1 MRIFVLFLVLLLSF
15 NTAFAR
21 NPFKKSAPPV
31 LTTPAQSQIPI
42 DEEFQTEFVG
52 YDEKEAKAFEK
63 EQKAL
68 QKLEKKRKKLEAKK
82 IKLEQ
87 KRAKSI
93 ENCERSQ
100 EYIEQ
105 LKTTDEVQSVEENL

>member
-1 MRIFVLFLVLLLSF
+1 MRICILCLAILLSF
-15 NTAFAR
+15 NTALAK
-21 NPFKKSAPPV
+21 NPFKKTPPV

-105 LKTTDEVQSVEENL
+105 LKTTDDVQNVEENL

>member
-15 NTAFAR
+15 NAALAK
-21 NPFKKSAPPV
+21 NPFKKTPPV

-42 DEEFQTEFVG
+42 DEEFQAEFVG

-82 IKLEQ
+82 LNLSKKGLKVLKIVNV
-87 KRAKSI
+87 RRSI
-93 ENCERSQ
+93 
-100 EYIEQ
+100 
-105 LKTTDEVQSVEENL
+105 

>member
-15 NTAFAR
+15 NAAFAR
-21 NPFKKSAPPV
+21 NPFKKTPPV

-105 LKTTDEVQSVEENL
+105 LNTTDEVQSVEENL